1 MKKTMMQL
9 IVAGLVLACATTV
22 FAGSSITSWLQAGNC
37 LAQVDN
43 GAHANGY
50 GYVVIKAAKGGYD
63 VTFQLWNAAPSYS
76 YFVHF
81 DYTVGLEYLTTNAKG
96 RGNLTV
102 HVTTPPRTWAHWIG
116 LFETDG
122 QLSTCTY
129 PEPPKDQWQSLWA
142 APNPFNP
149 PHAATP

>member
-9 IVAGLVLACATTV
+9 IVTGLVLACATTV

-76 YFVHF
+76 YYAQTHGQFF
-81 DYTVGLEYLTTNAKG
+81 GYLKTDATG
-96 RGNLTV
+96 RGSLTV
-102 HVTTPPRTWAHWIG
+102 RVTTDPKTWGNWIG
-116 LFETDG
+116 LRETNG
-122 QLSTCTY
+122 NLSACTS
-129 PEPPKDQWQSLWA
+129 PLPPGVPQSLLA

-149 PHAATP
+149 PLPGAQ